1 MGRNKSQVLIVLGIL
16 LIALGILLAMYN
28 LYDASR
34 ALKSVN
40 QIIEQMDE
48 LEEQELQV
56 NEIPDYLLNPKMDMP
71 EQEIDGQR
79 YIGKLTI
86 PGYGLDLPII
96 SQWSYPNLKVAPC
109 RYQGSAY
116 QNNLIIAAH
125 NYDSHFGKLKNIPIN
140 EEVLFTDI
148 DGNIFRYQVA
158 EKEVLKDTAI
168 DEMKAGEWDLTLFTC
183 TVGGANRMT
192 IRCQQIAEI

>member
-16 LIALGILLAMYN
+16 LIALGILLEMFN
-28 LYDASR
+28 LYYSSR